1 MSSNWPKQII
11 IEALRRWIEQ
21 RPGLEFAN
29 YGEIRAYRAE
39 QLNITRDLH
48 HARELLRAVE
58 FRDSITGEDILR
70 AANGRL
76 TLSIERQRECECGHK
91 WSAPVK
97 FGPTN
102 NLSGEL
108 TSWCPKCGKR
118 PAISHPQYVRVDYC
132 TGQYFPTEYRPAVS
146 RVLSSVLWA
155 YWRENMAEP
164 DGDALRRVARRELSR
179 AVAVRYFN

>member
-1 MSSNWPKQII
+1 MTKQTI

-21 RPGLEFAN
+21 RPGLEFVN
-29 YGEIRAYRAE
+29 YGEIRAFRAE
-39 QLNITRDLH
+39 QRDITRDLH

-58 FRDSITGEDILR
+58 WRDSITAEDILR
-70 AANGRL
+70 AASGRL
-76 TLSIERQRECECGHK
+76 TLAVDGDS
-91 WSAPVK
+91 
-97 FGPTN
+97 
-102 NLSGEL
+102 
-108 TSWCPKCGKR
+108 
-118 PAISHPQYVRVDYC
+118 VRVDYC